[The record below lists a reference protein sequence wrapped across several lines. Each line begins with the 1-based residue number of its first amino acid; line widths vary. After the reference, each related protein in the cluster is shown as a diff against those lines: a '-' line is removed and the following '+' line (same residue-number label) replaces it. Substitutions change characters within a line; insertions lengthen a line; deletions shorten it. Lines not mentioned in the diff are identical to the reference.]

1 MAGTVTK
8 KLLLWPWKVLPLAAR
23 SRITGLRRSL
33 RREPEVS
40 QMTITEAD
48 KFRAGT
54 PTLTGFLENLRD
66 NGFSPSAIVDIG
78 ANAGEWSRTASS
90 IFPSAQ
96 ILMFDGDPENEPNL
110 HNTVREIGSRS
121 RYFLRLLGPER
132 KETVTFYRPETG
144 TTGSSVLPELTSF
157 GKNAITLSMDTLDS
171 LIEEASLRPSLLLK
185 LDVQGFELEVLKG
198 GRQTLALS
206 EIVIMEAALLPYN
219 DGAPL
224 FGDVVAFMDKQ
235 GFVVFDFCG
244 QLRRESDHAL
254 FQTDVAFVR
263 RESNLRAPRRFW
275 LNEP

>member
-1 MAGTVTK
+1 M
-8 KLLLWPWKVLPLAAR
+8 LLWPFKALPLAAR
-23 SRITGLRRSL
+23 SRLSGLRRSL
-33 RREPEVS
+33 RRKPQS
-40 QMTITEAD
+40 SHIAITEAD
-48 KFRAGT
+48 KFRAGV
-54 PTLTGFLENLRD
+54 PTLSGLLENLK
-66 NGFSPSAIVDIG
+66 NCGFSPSVIVDIG

-110 HNTVREIGSRS
+110 HNTVREIGARS

-132 KETVTFYRPETG
+132 KDTVTFYRPETG

-171 LIEEASLRPSLLLK
+171 LTAEASLRPPLLLK

-198 GRQTLALS
+198 GSQTLALS
-206 EIVIMEAALLPYN
+206 EVVILEASLLPYN

-224 FGDVVAFMDKQ
+224 FAEVVAFMDKQ

-244 QLRRESDHAL
+244 QMRRESDYAL

-275 LNEP
+275 LSEP

>member
-224 FGDVVAFMDKQ
+224 IADIVAFMDKQ

>member
-8 KLLLWPWKVLPLAAR
+8 KLLLWPWKVLPLGAR
-23 SRITGLRRSL
+23 SRISGLRRSL
-33 RREPEVS
+33 RRQPQS
-40 QMTITEAD
+40 SPSAITEAE
-48 KFRAGT
+48 KLRAGI
-54 PTLTGFLENLRD
+54 PTLPGFLENLR
-66 NGFSPSAIVDIG
+66 NSGFSPSAIVDIG

-110 HNTVREIGSRS
+110 HNTVHDIGNRS

-132 KETVTFYRPETG
+132 KDAVTFYRPETG

-157 GKNAITLSMDTLDS
+157 GKNAIALSMDTLDN
-171 LIEEASLRPSLLLK
+171 LTAEASLRPPLLLK

-198 GRQTLALS
+198 ASHILALS
-206 EIVIMEAALLPYN
+206 EVVLMEASLIPYN

-224 FGDVVAFMDKQ
+224 FADVVAFMNKE
-235 GFVVFDFCG
+235 GLVVFDFCG
-244 QLRRESDHAL
+244 QLRRESDYAL

-263 RESNLRAPRRFW
+263 RESSLRAPRRFW
-275 LNEP
+275 LSEP

>member
-8 KLLLWPWKVLPLAAR
+8 KLLLWPWKLLPLAAR

-96 ILMFDGDPENEPNL
+96 ILMFDGDPENEANL

-132 KETVTFYRPETG
+132 KDTVTFYKLEMG

-157 GKNAITLSMDTLDS
+157 PKNAITLSMDTLDS

-198 GRQTLALS
+198 GTETLALS
-206 EIVIMEAALLPYN
+206 EVVIMEASLLPYN

-224 FGDVVAFMDKQ
+224 FADVVAFMNKQ

-244 QLRRESDHAL
+244 QLRRESDSVL
-254 FQTDVAFVR
+254 FQTDIAFVR

-275 LNEP
+275 LSEP

>member
-224 FGDVVAFMDKQ
+224 FADVVAFMDKQ

>member
-1 MAGTVTK
+1 MADTVIR

-40 QMTITEAD
+40 QMTVSEAD

-54 PTLTGFLENLRD
+54 PTLSGFLENLRA
-66 NGFSPSAIVDIG
+66 NGFTPSAIVDIG

-96 ILMFDGDPENEPNL
+96 IIMFDGDPENEPSL
-110 HNTVREIGSRS
+110 HNAVREIGGRS
-121 RYFLRLLGPER
+121 KYFLRLLGPEKR
-132 KETVTFYRPETG
+132 DTVTFYRPETG

-157 GKNAITLSMDTLDS
+157 GKNAIALSMDTLDNLIAQPS
-171 LIEEASLRPSLLLK
+171 LSSPLLLK

-198 GRQTLALS
+198 ATQSLRLS
-206 EIVIMEAALLPYN
+206 EVVIMEASLLPYN

-224 FGDVVAFMDKQ
+224 FAEVVAFMDKQ

-244 QLRRESDHAL
+244 QLRRESDRVL
-254 FQTDVAFVR
+254 FQTDIAFVR